1 MSERAGRGLAR
12 KALVLLIVLAL
23 AVVLVPNLWV
33 WGASHG
39 RISETGTTDDGT
51 SAPVAIVLGA
61 SVYASGDPSP
71 WLRYRLD
78 AAAELYESGQVEAV
92 LVSGDNARA
101 EYNEPGAM
109 RDYLVSVGVPGE
121 AIAMDSAGFDT
132 YDTCVRAH
140 NIFGVSQAVLVS
152 QDFHVPRAVAVC
164 RAAGIDAFGVG
175 DTRARA
181 DKGTWVRSWTRER
194 LAAIKAGWDV
204 LSRRDPILGARESSV
219 DDAIAW
225 TRGQRESVTS
235 PSGAAGAIPNAGPTR
250 SETPEPVAG
259 PVGDA
264 TTGST
269 P

>member
-1 MSERAGRGLAR
+1 MSERAGRGLVR
-12 KALVLLIVLAL
+12 KALVVLVVLAL

-33 WGASHG
+33 WGASYG
-39 RISETGTTDDGT
+39 RVSASGTADDAT

-78 AAAELYESGQVEAV
+78 AAAELYESGQVESV

-101 EYNEPGAM
+101 EYNEPDAM
-109 RDYLVSVGVPGE
+109 RDYLVSVGVPRE
-121 AIAMDSAGFDT
+121 AIAVDYAGFDT

-204 LSRRDPILGARESSV
+204 LSRREPILGARESTV

-225 TRGQRESVTS
+225 TRGQRENAANPPSV
-235 PSGAAGAIPNAGPTR
+235 AGAGPSAGPTPNA
-250 SETPEPVAG
+250 TPEPAAEA
-259 PVGDA
+259 VGDP
-264 TTGST
+264 TTCPT